1 MDLEQ
6 PKHPQFATVTAKIGS
21 ERHGMRLQDALP
33 GLFPSLLPSRKSCKK
48 AIERGRIALNG
59 APSTTAR
66 KVKTGD
72 EISCLADGTTPPPPS
87 AGAPASLQWHRPPKA
102 DHLFV
107 WKPAGMATSGHG
119 RFHLANLL
127 AHWAH
132 AGTPDQKATLQAS
145 RPDAMRW
152 PHPVH
157 RLDRAT
163 AGWVCVALTL
173 KDAHSISVAFAEHSV
188 KKTYLALVAGTLT
201 GQGESRHPLGGKP
214 AHTAWRALA
223 SGPLPVHGTATLL
236 EVKPTTGRTHQIRQ
250 HCMQLGH
257 PIVGEDRY
265 PLLDEGGEPAPRYT
279 GQGLFLSAIKL
290 AMPSGAHGPSSQVS
304 AGAPKKFKRIAW
316 VKEILTQDQATE
328 AS

>member
-6 PKHPQFATVTAKIGS
+6 PKHPEFATVTAKIGP

-33 GLFPSLLPSRKSCKK
+33 GLFPSFLPSRKSCKK

-59 APSTTAR
+59 VPSATAR
-66 KVKTGD
+66 VVQTGD
-72 EISCLADGTTPPPPS
+72 EIAYLPDASVPPPPG
-87 AGAPASLQWHRPPKA
+87 ARAPAILKWHRPPGA

-119 RFHLANLL
+119 RFHLAGLL

-132 AGTPDQKATLQAS
+132 AGTPDQKSTLQAL

-163 AGWVCVALTL
+163 TGWVCIALTL
-173 KDAHSISVAFAEHSV
+173 KNAQGISAAFAEHSV
-188 KKTYLALVAGTLT
+188 KKTYLALVAGTMT
-201 GQGESRHPLGGKP
+201 GQGESRHPLNGKP

-236 EVKPTTGRTHQIRQ
+236 EVKPTTGRTHQIRK
-250 HCMQLGH
+250 HCTLLGH

-265 PLLDEGGEPAPRYT
+265 PLVGADETAPPRYS
-279 GQGLFLSAIKL
+279 GQGLFLSAVKL
-290 AMPSGAHGPSSQVS
+290 EVPSGTHGAPSEAS
-304 AGAPKKFKRIAW
+304 AGAPKKFKRISW
-316 VKEILTQDQATE
+316 VKATLDEGQATE